1 MVAVAQEAEAVS
13 MSREAKK
20 LRRCLRLGEGD
31 HIVSAYAQPAAGPG
45 WSNAPLWVVVRDG
58 NGKLREECLQPEEQP
73 RGVLTL
79 YRIASAVHGQL
90 LAEITR
96 VMIS

>member
-1 MVAVAQEAEAVS
+1 
-13 MSREAKK
+13 MSREGKK
-20 LRRCLRLGEGD
+20 LRRCLRLGEND
-31 HIVSAYAQPAAGPG
+31 RIVSAYAQPANGPG

-58 NGKLREECLQPEEQP
+58 DGRLREECLQPGEQP

-90 LAEITR
+90 LAELTR
-96 VMIS
+96 VMVS